1 MAQVTTNCRSVRA
14 LVIILVSVIMSDHR
28 AEDLTFEQMKIAV
41 TPLVCRALPQP
52 VSLQLPLGIYN
63 PLILPITLLQ
73 IHDNPLVNM
82 FDVISN
88 HSRDIDFAQ
97 LEKAFVDANSIS
109 NFSQLPEPFGF
120 KGELPKGTKMQIF
133 IYPRRDG
140 GHHIIKHFVCTLK
153 CKPKIF
159 NSGVY
164 GQAYVYNW
172 RSTDAKVGKKII
184 QYTLEN
190 LGGRQYKIFDLVS
203 YTTPA
208 KSAQSRFEDKDDE
221 EIDKGFDFIQSDAP
235 RSTTEMAHLR
245 WMTKNLKN
253 PASPIFQWPSGL
265 VEKALG
271 NLARDGALAKKEY
284 DWPIPLTSTYYH
296 SWLLDMLE
304 EIWDFDQSALLLVG
318 HAGVGKSPLGRSVLM
333 AQARHNKVRF
343 QARDAPCIRCT
354 AEIDFLRGEPG
365 SVVMGDFLDD
375 TTLRSLSTKVL
386 KYFLDVGLYESMVW
400 ARWGATKWVQ
410 NEPRACADN
419 TWDEDALPDV
429 FDFEPSIPFK
439 PFWESIK
446 GAFISD
452 AEKSHRDAILKRTAI
467 LFNSKQHVYY
477 RPAGI
482 NQNPIRRKNIP
493 LAEYLTAAGKELFG
507 KYKDGIRE
515 LPPTHPQEVAR
526 EQAWVTTIMNRRLEE
541 RKPDYHARQQVR
553 RALFGETGSTSS
565 ASARAPLKVKKEQ
578 EWVHKKAR
586 MWSHELKSNANSVID
601 LDSPERSRNFDRI
614 PVHESVVP
622 LHPDV
627 SVPNPA
633 FEGPGDDMD
642 VVSEEDADVMGHGF
656 GIDSP
661 AN

>member
-1 MAQVTTNCRSVRA
+1 
-14 LVIILVSVIMSDHR
+14 MSDHR

-452 AEKSHRDAILKRTAI
+452 AEKFHRDAILKRTAI

-526 EQAWVTTIMNRRLEE
+526 EQVWVTTIMNRRLEE

-565 ASARAPLKVKKEQ
+565 ASPHAPLKVKQEQ

-601 LDSPERSRNFDRI
+601 LDSPERSRNFDHI

>member
-63 PLILPITLLQ
+63 PLILPITLLH